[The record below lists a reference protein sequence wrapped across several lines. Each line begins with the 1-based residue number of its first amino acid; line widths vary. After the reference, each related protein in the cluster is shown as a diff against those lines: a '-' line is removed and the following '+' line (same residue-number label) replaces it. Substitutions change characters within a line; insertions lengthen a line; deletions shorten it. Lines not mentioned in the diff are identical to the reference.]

1 MFSNTF
7 SCQEASQCDHHTLE
21 GYRLMTIVPATRRT
35 LAHGVIALRHAS
47 AIGKC
52 WSVSGFLS
60 VLLEI
65 APDITFMF
73 N

>member
-1 MFSNTF
+1 
-7 SCQEASQCDHHTLE
+7 
-21 GYRLMTIVPATRRT
+21 MTIVPATRRT

-47 AIGKC
+47 AIGNVGV
-52 WSVSGFLS
+52 SVVFSVS